1 MSEAVAIKLA
11 VVAEESLQQHRLR
24 SAIEDFG
31 CEVVC
36 LSPQILA
43 LKGIDESISAWLVD
57 VREDDQLLE
66 FFCDIDRPVLL
77 GFEAAPSK
85 QDSQYPKWEK
95 RLYAKLKNLLGTDL
109 IQAKNT
115 QASINIFERL
125 SLQEQPAE
133 KSLTSYVWGEQADN
147 VWVLGSSLGGPE
159 AIKEF
164 LDSLP
169 QGLPVGFIYGQHIDA
184 QFVPVLAQ
192 VLARHAHFK
201 LSVAE
206 AGMKICNGQVL
217 IVPADKEVTFE
228 NGQVVILE
236 QPWPGPYGPSVDQLI
251 VNTLKSFPDSGVILF
266 SGMGNDGADAV
277 QHLKEQGI
285 EIWAQSA
292 DSCASAAMPDASRET
307 GAVSFSGTPT
317 ELAKQLVRHIEIK
330 SAGSIHATT
339 NK

>member
-1 MSEAVAIKLA
+1 M
-11 VVAEESLQQHRLR
+11 
-24 SAIEDFG
+24 
-31 CEVVC
+31 
-36 LSPQILA
+36 
-43 LKGIDESISAWLVD
+43 
-57 VREDDQLLE
+57 
-66 FFCDIDRPVLL
+66 
-77 GFEAAPSK
+77 
-85 QDSQYPKWEK
+85 
-95 RLYAKLKNLLGTDL
+95 
-109 IQAKNT
+109 
-115 QASINIFERL
+115 
-125 SLQEQPAE
+125 
-133 KSLTSYVWGEQADN
+133 
-147 VWVLGSSLGGPE
+147 
-159 AIKEF
+159 
-164 LDSLP
+164 
-169 QGLPVGFIYGQHIDA
+169 
-184 QFVPVLAQ
+184 AQ

-217 IVPADKEVTFE
+217 IVPVDKEVTFE